1 MAKNL
6 RAKIPASDT
15 LIVRDINQDTAKR
28 FAEEA
33 KADAKAQGAKEG
45 SYTVEIADS
54 ARQIADKSVS
64 VLFFVFVLY
73 VMYCRGAACC
83 HSSLSSTI

>member
-15 LIVRDINQDTAKR
+15 LIVRDVNSDTAQQ

-33 KADAKAQGAKEG
+33 KQEATKNGAKDDAWK
-45 SYTVEIADS
+45 VEIGES
-54 ARQIADKSVS
+54 ARDIAEKSVS
-64 VLFFVFVLY
+64 FGFLMGIIL
-73 VMYCRGAACC
+73 A
-83 HSSLSSTI
+83 L